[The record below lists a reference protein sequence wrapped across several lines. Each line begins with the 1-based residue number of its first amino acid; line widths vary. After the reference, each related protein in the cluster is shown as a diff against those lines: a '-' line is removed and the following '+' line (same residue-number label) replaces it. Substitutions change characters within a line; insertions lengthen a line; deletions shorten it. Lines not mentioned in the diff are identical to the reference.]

1 MDDSDIE
8 RIKNSITNDLSN
20 INTDEFLS
28 KLKNSPSVLE
38 CISISNEFIETFNEI
53 KSKLISNISDELNQI
68 KHVLEEKEISN
79 NILQN
84 EILISYSNIKNI
96 INQNKL
102 KIKNISSNI
111 NDIYTS
117 VNLINSNLEKKKYS
131 LASSRVSK
139 IISIKNIFL
148 SNIKLLETNHQ
159 KILEE
164 IGQEKNKK
172 LNSSSSNSTIK
183 VRPAPTPFPVTNFF
197 TLNNKTENY
206 NKKKANTTNKN
217 NLINNTIETSTKKKI
232 INKRRRDFSFSLR
245 ENTIDNDR
253 NTSVNNT
260 ILRGYSTINNFYQ
273 KTNGNKNEE
282 ELNKKI
288 INLKKVNENLKKEK
302 EKLKEKINKMDFLN
316 EQSLNN
322 STRNINLIIQNI
334 NIFKD
339 KVNSVSDMLISLTFL
354 FNKIQ
359 NKNKE
364 INEDEEAFSDIK
376 KCLLEITTE
385 ISELKS
391 ILLKISLENEESSNQ
406 ITLSSSGFI
415 KSTNQ
420 SINFTEDLYTLT
432 DNNNIHNKETIA
444 QPKIDNNNINEI
456 SSLKEKL
463 RISEKKL
470 IELKSI
476 YESDIESRNL
486 IEKLLKQNLE
496 ENKISYEQ
504 KILKYKKKYE
514 EKEKEIDEIRKKI
527 EEEEMNILNKIK
539 NDNEENIQRLK
550 NIYELKINDQ
560 KNNKKDIY
568 MNLTEE
574 KSINLIIIN
583 SMFNDNSSF
592 EKEEYEKKFEQLEK
606 EKKNLEIL
614 NEKEKMEHRENNNK
628 NMNKILELE
637 NDILNYKNKQNE
649 LNEEIINIMRENE
662 KKIIISEQEIKIS
675 QEKNEE
681 LTKII
686 NEYNEEIKKL
696 KIEKEKIEKNF
707 NEINNKLNKKD
718 KEIITLITNNTK
730 EKKNLVEQNKTEI
743 EKLKKENNEHI
754 KLNNNYKLQITQLQQ
769 KLSFIENSISLRA
782 KNISINKIFDFN
794 FIPNNKITNI
804 NLIEKKE
811 ISLTIIPPVTMSKKR
826 SKNIS
831 NNNTDNSIEDSNDEE
846 ESEDFYDYEN
856 EANDEFIN
864 KLKKMN
870 KKNKSDSDEMK
881 LYRKENRKM
890 IYKLEDTLDEV
901 DELKEKMVKIEKLV
915 AEKQGQLY
923 NSLKKYFGR
932 ILVDFNINLNNDNRE
947 NFIYFMK
954 LIQYSDEEIKN
965 IISSITSQNAN
976 NNIKKKIQ
984 FNFFK

>member
-8 RIKNSITNDLSN
+8 RIKNSISNDLSN

-148 SNIKLLETNHQ
+148 SNIKLIETNHQ

-197 TLNNKTENY
+197 TLNNKTETY
-206 NKKKANTTNKN
+206 NKKKANISNKN
-217 NLINNTIETSTKKKI
+217 NLINNTIETSAKKKI

-260 ILRGYSTINNFYQ
+260 ILRGYNTINNFYQ

-288 INLKKVNENLKKEK
+288 INLKKVNENLKKEI
-302 EKLKEKINKMDFLN
+302 EKLKEKINKIDFFN

-334 NIFKD
+334 NIFKE

-364 INEDEEAFSDIK
+364 NNEDEKAFSDIK

-391 ILLKISLENEESSNQ
+391 ILLKISLENEDSSNQ

-432 DNNNIHNKETIA
+432 DNNNNIHNKETIT
-444 QPKIDNNNINEI
+444 QTKIDNNNINEI

-514 EKEKEIDEIRKKI
+514 EKEKEIE
-527 EEEEMNILNKIK
+527 IK
-539 NDNEENIQRLK
+539 NDNEENIQKLK
-550 NIYELKINDQ
+550 NIYELKIN
-560 KNNKKDIY
+560 NNKKIPFI
-568 MNLTEE
+568 NLSEE

-662 KKIIISEQEIKIS
+662 KKIKTSGQEIKIS

-681 LTKII
+681 LTKIL

-769 KLSFIENSISLRA
+769 KLSFIENSISLKA
-782 KNISINKIFDFN
+782 KNVSINKIFDFN
-794 FIPNNKITNI
+794 FIQNNKITNI
-804 NLIEKKE
+804 NIIEKKE
-811 ISLTIIPPVTMSKKR
+811 ISLTIIPPVTISKKR

-856 EANDEFIN
+856 EANDEFIK

-870 KKNKSDSDEMK
+870 KKNKSDSEEMK